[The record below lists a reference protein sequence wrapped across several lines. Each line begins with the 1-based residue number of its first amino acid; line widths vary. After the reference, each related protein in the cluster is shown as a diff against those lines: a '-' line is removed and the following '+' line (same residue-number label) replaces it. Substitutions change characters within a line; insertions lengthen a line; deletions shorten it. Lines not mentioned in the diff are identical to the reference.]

1 MGKQWPE
8 VQYPWHPMI
17 QEMIPFMCGPGEKY
31 MNVYLKKKSFKKY
44 RRIET
49 T

>member
-17 QEMIPFMCGPGEKY
+17 QEMIPFMCGPGAIY
-31 MNVYLKKKSFKKY
+31 INVFLKKVLKK
-44 RRIET
+44 
-49 T
+49 